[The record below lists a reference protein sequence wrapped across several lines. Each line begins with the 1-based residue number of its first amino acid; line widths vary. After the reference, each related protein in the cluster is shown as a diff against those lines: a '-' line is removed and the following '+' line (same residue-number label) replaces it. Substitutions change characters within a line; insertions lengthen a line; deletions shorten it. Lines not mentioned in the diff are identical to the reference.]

1 MVTDQSVPMRSLWRI
16 KLEASVWITL
26 FAAVFFVGFFTLRVH
41 FTNGFPD
48 TLNGVM
54 QPSEWGMA
62 ITCALTVLCTF
73 IFSKVYYAFN
83 RDIYRSNTEE
93 LRLIHRDTKQIP
105 EVKKQLKEIWD
116 YLVTEAVDNDEE
128 EP

>member
-1 MVTDQSVPMRSLWRI
+1 MRSLWRI

-26 FAAVFFVGFFTLRVH
+26 FAAVFFVAFFTLRVH

-62 ITCALTVLCTF
+62 ITCALTFLCTF
-73 IFSKVYYAFN
+73 LFSKIYYAFN
-83 RDIYRSNTEE
+83 PDLHTSHTQM
-93 LRLIHRDTKQIP
+93 LKSTQQDVSWL
-105 EVKKQLKEIWD
+105 KKAFVDFDKEMETIKD
-116 YLVTEAVDNDEE
+116 LLLTLDLPSEE